1 MKNLLLIMMMMI
13 SSYSFADTI
22 DSQSVLV
29 DGSQTVEELML
40 NTEKTRTEYRTVRV
54 PSTCYR
60 TEYRRRCTR
69 QPQNCRTIC
78 RNNRC
83 RRVCSGGGQTICRNV
98 PVNVPYR
105 CMRNETRAYEVH
117 DYDVST
123 RAKLNFDLDD
133 VSGGANERF
142 TITMNGEMDS
152 LRVNGSKNYALLLDN
167 KNRSEIRRQGVKD
180 VELNYDV
187 RLVKAK
193 TITQTLGRGIQNV
206 SLRNGIL
213 RFSVGKGFNTK
224 DFTQNLKVYRSRR
237 LATDVLLFD
246 RNMMDNEMEVN
257 VNGNTSEVSIDLAS
271 LGIQLPAKTRV
282 IMSTSYNL
290 GGAQLL
296 NADEI
301 KTEASANWIFSK

>member
-1 MKNLLLIMMMMI
+1 MKNLMLITIMMF
-13 SSYSFADTI
+13 SSLSFANTI
-22 DSQSVLV
+22 DTQSVLV
-29 DGSQTVEELML
+29 DGSQSVEELML

-54 PSTCYR
+54 PATCYR
-60 TEYRRRCTR
+60 TEMRRRCSRGPQQCR
-69 QPQNCRTIC
+69 QVC

-83 RRVCSGGGQTICRNV
+83 RRVCSGGGQSVCRNV
-98 PVNVPYR
+98 IVNIPYR
-105 CMRNETRAYEVH
+105 CMRNETRAYKVH
-117 DYDVST
+117 DYFVNT
-123 RAKLNFDLDD
+123 RAQLNFDLAD

-142 TITMNGEMDS
+142 SVTMNGERDS

-167 KNRSEIRRQGVKD
+167 KDRSEVRRQGVKD
-180 VELNYDV
+180 VELNYNV

-213 RFSVGKGFNTK
+213 RFSVGKGFNTQE
-224 DFTQNLKVYRSRR
+224 FTQNLKVYRSRR

-246 RNMMDNEMEVN
+246 RNMTDNEMQVN
-257 VNGNTSEVSIDLAS
+257 TNGNTSEVSIDLAN

-282 IMSTSYNL
+282 IMNTSYNL
-290 GGAQLL
+290 GGAKLL
-296 NADEI
+296 NAKDI

>member
-213 RFSVGKGFNTK
+213 RFSVGKGFNT
-224 DFTQNLKVYRSRR
+224 VYRSRR